1 MPLACRQALVGGN
14 PVRFNRFSQVILSAL
29 SPVKMWQS
37 IFSTQYASADEEY
50 FVQIAMGRRR
60 EASAETAIRLGILYD
75 ILMCIAV
82 FAIDG
87 IKLKQQLM
95 TFHLL
100 HMLLIL
106 PMFVSHSVVGPIVKN
121 VGFKFFLP
129 IGILA
134 PALFYSWVL
143 YFRDNSVMDRSF
155 FLGVV
160 HMYSLCTFTIMIH
173 PGSRLERVFAL
184 FLMSTASSLAFSRHE
199 LMAVLATT
207 NPLAMSAALLITFSI
222 ERQNRILAQKEF
234 QLMIQAAP
242 AKIVR
247 QSALANND
255 LGAVFAPTHRHC
267 VCISSDWRGYQALSA
282 KVSSSELSKAIG
294 AYYEMTDSLLSKVF
308 PEGNYYTDWI
318 ADELF
323 VVTFAKDAS
332 EEVGL
337 INASLRFAQELILRK
352 QEFIKNVNL
361 PINIDV
367 GVASGVAL
375 IGMMGPAGHRKATAL
390 GDVPGQARRYQEIGK
405 QIRRKFGENDRVLFG
420 YNSLL
425 QITQPFDVKQF
436 ELEAGGKVRDVA
448 EDRVF
453 YLEPANKTQQD
464 VA

>member
-1 MPLACRQALVGGN
+1 
-14 PVRFNRFSQVILSAL
+14 VRVKRISKVMLSEL
-29 SPVKMWQS
+29 SPLKIWKS

-60 EASAETAIRLGILYD
+60 ESSADIAIRLGIVYD
-75 ILMCIAV
+75 ILMCLTIFYFDA
-82 FAIDG
+82 
-87 IKLKQQLM
+87 IKLKQQLL

-106 PMFVSHSVVGPIVKN
+106 PMFISHSVLGPIIKN
-121 VGFKFFLP
+121 VGIKFFLP
-129 IGILA
+129 MGILT

-143 YFRDNSVMDRSF
+143 YFRDNSIMDRGF

-160 HMYSLCTFTIMIH
+160 HIYSLSLFTIMIH
-173 PGSRLERVFAL
+173 PGSRLERTFAVIA
-184 FLMSTASSLAFSRHE
+184 MSIASSLAFSRNE
-199 LMAVLATT
+199 LMALFAIT
-207 NPLAMSAALLITFSI
+207 NPFAMVAALLITFSI

-255 LGAVFAPTHRHC
+255 LGSVFAPTQRHC

-282 KVSSSELSKAIG
+282 RVSSNELSKAIG
-294 AYYEMTDSLLSKVF
+294 AYYEMTDRLLSHVF

-332 EEVGL
+332 EEAGL
-337 INASLRFAQELILRK
+337 INASLRFAHELILRK
-352 QEFIKNVNL
+352 QEFIKSMNL